1 MTCLSTFRT
10 CAFSDLAP
18 ALTGWIDSQT
28 YVRKIDCVD
37 AEPTPVDLKLLCDD
51 ELAEELRREYH
62 ARDLRDLYIAR
73 LATEF
78 ATRDRYDD
86 DGFVSPIDWIRFNC
100 HVTSGAAANS
110 IAVGEAIDRMPESTQ
125 AVGEGK
131 IGFAH
136 MTVMA
141 RTAEALG
148 DRFDERVLIK
158 KARESSPGK
167 FHYICT
173 HYRHSADPK
182 RYAEEQ
188 SEQVQQRR
196 LKLSKWM
203 DGTVLLSGQL
213 DPEGGAVLLTAIE
226 PLARK
231 SGAHD
236 DRDLEQRNADAL
248 VELAAGGGS
257 QAQIN
262 VTSSLETLRA
272 LPGASAADLE
282 LSLPI
287 SAKTVERLACDATIT
302 RIVLGSD
309 SMVIDVGRAKRTISG
324 PARKAL
330 HVRDGGCT
338 WPGCERPASWTS
350 GHHLVHW
357 VHGGTNEPPNLTLL
371 CRRHHWMVHEGEWQI
386 VRGDDGRMLTIPPTV
401 TFSPPARGPD

>member
-1 MTCLSTFRT
+1 M
-10 CAFSDLAP
+10 
-18 ALTGWIDSQT
+18 
-28 YVRKIDCVD
+28 D
-37 AEPTPVDLKLLCDD
+37 AEPTPVDLTGLSDD

-73 LATEF
+73 LTAEF
-78 ATRDRYDD
+78 ATRDKYDD

-110 IAVGEAIDRMPESTQ
+110 IAVGEAMDRMPESTQ
-125 AVGEGK
+125 AVGEGE

-141 RTAEALG
+141 RTAETLG
-148 DRFDERVLIK
+148 DRFDESVLIE
-158 KARESSPGK
+158 KARENSPGK

-173 HYRHSADPK
+173 HYRHAADPK
-182 RYAEEQ
+182 QYAEEQ
-188 SEQVQQRR
+188 AEQVQQRR

-257 QAQIN
+257 QAQIH

-272 LPGASAADLE
+272 LPGASAADME

-330 HVRDGGCT
+330 NVRDGGCT

-401 TFSPPARGPD
+401 TFGPPARGPD